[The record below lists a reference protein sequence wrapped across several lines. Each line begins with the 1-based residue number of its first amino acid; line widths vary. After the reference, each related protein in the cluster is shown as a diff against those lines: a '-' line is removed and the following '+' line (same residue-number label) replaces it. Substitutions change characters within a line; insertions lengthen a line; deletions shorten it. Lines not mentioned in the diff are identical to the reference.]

1 MKYVLKKK
9 KIRGT
14 TSFPLLKIK
23 TQNRNMI
30 SSPKLRKLGENERFG
45 SIAVWR
51 EIDEREKSRLRERTQ
66 NWETKIERER
76 ETEIWEKENPRL
88 RLR

>member
-1 MKYVLKKK
+1 MKYVLKKKK

-30 SSPKLRKLGENERFG
+30 SSPKLRKLGGNERFG
-45 SIAVWR
+45 SVAV
-51 EIDEREKSRLRERTQ
+51 
-66 NWETKIERER
+66 
-76 ETEIWEKENPRL
+76 
-88 RLR
+88 